1 MDIFSLIG
9 LLLALVALV
18 GGSILKGAGLS
29 SLWSSAAFVI
39 VILGTI
45 AAILVHT
52 PPPVFKRALSIA
64 RWVIRPPGNDGEA
77 LIAEIVDW
85 SNIARKQGLLGLEPL
100 VNQQDDPFL
109 KKGLQMLV
117 DGVEPEAIRHMM
129 EIDLNGQ
136 EHQDL
141 AAAKVF
147 EAMGIYA
154 PTLGIIGAV
163 FGLIAVMKNLADP
176 SKLGHGIAAA
186 FTATIYGIASA
197 NLFFLP
203 IASKLKSVIG
213 GRSREQEMIIE
224 GLIAIAQGENPR
236 NIEAKLAGFLQA
248 TPDRRLAPGP
258 RFFDRPL
265 ADSVRAG
272 LPAAANDAS
281 AESLTIDEFLVD
293 APVVGLGVGVAG
305 AR

>member
-9 LLLALVALV
+9 LVLALIALI

-45 AAILVHT
+45 AAIMVHT
-52 PPPVFKRALSIA
+52 PPAVFKRAA
-64 RWVIRPPGNDGEA
+64 RMLKWVFFPPTGGGEQMVGQ
-77 LIAEIVDW
+77 LVEW

-100 VNQQDDPFL
+100 VNEQSDPFVQ
-109 KKGLQMLV
+109 KGLQMLV
-117 DGVEPEAIRHMM
+117 DGLEPEAIRHML

-136 EHQDL
+136 EQQDL
-141 AAAKVF
+141 AAAKVY
-147 EAMGIYA
+147 EAMGVYA

-203 IASKLKSVIG
+203 MASKLKSVIN
-213 GRSREQEMIIE
+213 GRSREREMVIE

-236 NIEAKLAGFLQA
+236 NIEAKLAGFLH
-248 TPDRRLAPGP
+248 
-258 RFFDRPL
+258 
-265 ADSVRAG
+265 
-272 LPAAANDAS
+272 
-281 AESLTIDEFLVD
+281 
-293 APVVGLGVGVAG
+293 
-305 AR
+305 